1 MDIRLTEDQVEISRQ
16 ARRFCENECPAEL
29 TKTVYDEPEKFTDA
43 IWQKMA
49 EMGWTAML
57 LPEEYDGL
65 DLELMDLAVVLEEM
79 GRTVCPGPFVST
91 VLLFGELLKKA
102 GNADQKAKYL
112 PKLAAG
118 ELKGAL
124 AVTEAD
130 AGGDTGYIQMPAQ
143 ADGDGYILTGTKLFV
158 NDAQT
163 ADALIVCAR
172 TEPGDDPAQGLTLF
186 VVDLP
191 NDNVK
196 ITPLKT
202 MDGARRQAAVEFTSL
217 RLGAESVLGEPG
229 QAWALMQKALA
240 RAYVGISAETV
251 GAAQRAMEIA
261 DEYAKI
267 RVQFDQPIGSFQAVK
282 HLCAEM
288 FMETESARSLMYWAA
303 WAQDHADENE
313 AMLSAQAVKAYCTE
327 CGKSVA
333 EKTIQILGGTGFTW
347 EHDAHLYLKRIKANE
362 VLLGDPS
369 YHLEQVMRLVE
380 STL

>member
-172 TEPGDDPAQGLTLF
+172 TEPGDDQAQGLTLF